1 MASCSG
7 RWVRLCF
14 VLCNVGS
21 IIMTVAINALYLPF
35 VDFYAPALLASRSTM
50 WVRLGFVLHNADH
63 CLTCAVIIALFLLAV
78 PLASCFVR
86 WVRLCFVLCNVGSI
100 PITPLHRKLLPGD
113 VLLRASTWR
122 WQPACGDGP
131 VQRLPRSNSL
141 EHIRPSSP
149 RGRLIAL
156 VLTLVPFKTNI
167 CRY

>member
-1 MASCSG
+1 M
-7 RWVRLCF
+7 
-14 VLCNVGS
+14 
-21 IIMTVAINALYLPF
+21 
-35 VDFYAPALLASRSTM
+35 
-50 WVRLGFVLHNADH
+50 LHNADH
-63 CLTCAVIIALFLLAV
+63 CLTYAIIIALFLLAV

-100 PITPLHRKLLPGD
+100 LITPLHRKLLPGD

-141 EHIRPSSP
+141 EHIWPSSP